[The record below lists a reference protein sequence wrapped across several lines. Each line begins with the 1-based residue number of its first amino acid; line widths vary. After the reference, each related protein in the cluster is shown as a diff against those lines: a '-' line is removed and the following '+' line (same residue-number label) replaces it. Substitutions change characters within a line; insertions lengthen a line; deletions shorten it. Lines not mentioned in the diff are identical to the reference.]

1 MRDSDLNFYSIECSG
16 SKKTFVLNQFGPRE
30 DTRAIRLFL
39 KTPADGSPPPFDIHF
54 KVTDD
59 LKAQDMDTIIAIPA
73 IQTVGFS
80 QSFVAKYQKDLQDI
94 LQFIPCT
101 VWLHD
106 QSKSWPFF
114 VIRFQTHTAFYDR
127 DATRA
132 YQREHG
138 GYMQVYKGSGL
149 GYDFAAHDVD
159 RSYFTFTQKFYDW
172 AQREETGLVM
182 GKRDVLILEAPH
194 ASS

>member
-1 MRDSDLNFYSIECSG
+1 MIHNTTKFYSIECSG
-16 SKKTFVLNQFGPRE
+16 SKKNFVLNQCGPSE
-30 DTRAIRLFL
+30 KTRAIRLFF

-54 KVTDD
+54 TVADDVT
-59 LKAQDMDTIIAIPA
+59 AQDMDRLVAVPA

-80 QSFVAKYQKDLQDI
+80 PDFVTKYRADLEDI

-106 QSKSWPFF
+106 RSGSWPFF
-114 VIRFQTHTAFYDR
+114 VIQFYNHSPFYDR

-132 YQREHG
+132 YQAEYG
-138 GYMQVYKGSGL
+138 GYRQIYKGSGL
-149 GYDFAAHDVD
+149 DFDDAAHDCQ

-172 AQREETGLVM
+172 TQREKTGLVM
-182 GKRDVLILEAPH
+182 GKRDVWVQN
-194 ASS
+194 